1 MPKPGPR
8 TTYKYSDSFKAMA
21 VKLSHAKGVEVQDV
35 ARSLH
40 IHPFMLSRWR
50 KEMREGKIIGKNL
63 KTDKKITAE
72 LKELRKMKR
81 DYARLEEENELLK
94 KAIEFTS
101 TQRQK
106 SLDLS
111 RAAKKPIR

>member
-1 MPKPGPR
+1 
-8 TTYKYSDSFKAMA
+8 MA

-35 ARSLH
+35 AHSLH

-50 KEMREGKIIGKNL
+50 KEMREGKIMAKNL
-63 KTDKKITAE
+63 KADEKITAE
-72 LKELRKMKR
+72 LRELRKIKK
-81 DYARLEEENELLK
+81 DYARLKEENDLLK

-111 RAAKKPIR
+111 KAAKKPIR